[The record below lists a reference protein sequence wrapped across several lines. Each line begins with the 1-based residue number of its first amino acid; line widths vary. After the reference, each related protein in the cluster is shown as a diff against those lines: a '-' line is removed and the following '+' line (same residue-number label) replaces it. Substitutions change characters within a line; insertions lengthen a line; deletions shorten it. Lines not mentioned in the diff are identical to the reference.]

1 MSPVGPQEVDS
12 VLNYTVIK
20 HLGLMDGFARLF
32 GGKVLSSF
40 SDEDVDWA
48 FFQVALSY

>member
-1 MSPVGPQEVDS
+1 M
-12 VLNYTVIK
+12 LNYTVIK

-40 SDEDVDWA
+40 TDDDVNWA
-48 FFQVALSY
+48 FFQVAFRY